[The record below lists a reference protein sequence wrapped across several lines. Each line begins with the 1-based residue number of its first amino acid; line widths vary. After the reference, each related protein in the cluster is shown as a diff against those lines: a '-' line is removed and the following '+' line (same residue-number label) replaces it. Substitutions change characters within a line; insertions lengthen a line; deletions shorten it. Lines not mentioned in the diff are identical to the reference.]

1 MLQNC
6 HVCQF
11 SYKQAQQTLLRPMD
25 CMNLTLSTPIVVLL
39 AGQQVPFGASLAPET
54 GTPFRLWL
62 LAPGLRFHLIV
73 FCDGIEGDC
82 VGSTETYRDSQIVI
96 CMSTIIIM
104 SICGLMNSL
113 QHRPVSDCF
122 SFSRSKGYSTT

>member
-1 MLQNC
+1 
-6 HVCQF
+6 
-11 SYKQAQQTLLRPMD
+11 
-25 CMNLTLSTPIVVLL
+25 MNLTLSTPIVVLL

-96 CMSTIIIM
+96 CMSNYHYVHLR
-104 SICGLMNSL
+104 SNEFAAAQARFRLFQL
-113 QHRPVSDCF
+113 QR
-122 SFSRSKGYSTT
+122 